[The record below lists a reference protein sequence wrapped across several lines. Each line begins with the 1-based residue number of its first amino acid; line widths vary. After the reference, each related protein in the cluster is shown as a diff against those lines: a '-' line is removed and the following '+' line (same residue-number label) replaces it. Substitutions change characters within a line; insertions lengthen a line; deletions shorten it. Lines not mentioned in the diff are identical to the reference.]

1 MEALSQILDKVDGL
15 IWGAP
20 LLIALMA
27 VGIMLTAKL
36 HLIQVSN
43 LILSL
48 KLVFSSKANAD
59 DTSKAGDISGFAALC
74 TALASTIGTG
84 NIVGVATAVHMGG
97 PGALFWMFVAAF
109 FGMATKYSECLL
121 AVKYREVDEKGRYRG
136 GLCTTLKMDFTVRV
150 WQLCLLCSQLVL
162 AALALELTVR

>member
-1 MEALSQILDKVDGL
+1 MALSGR
-15 IWGAP
+15 P

-59 DTSKAGDISGFAALC
+59 DASKQVISQVLQPYVQ
-74 TALASTIGTG
+74 LLP
-84 NIVGVATAVHMGG
+84 V
-97 PGALFWMFVAAF
+97 P
-109 FGMATKYSECLL
+109 SEP
-121 AVKYREVDEKGRYRG
+121 V
-136 GLCTTLKMDFTVRV
+136 TL
-150 WQLCLLCSQLVL
+150 
-162 AALALELTVR
+162 

>member
-1 MEALSQILDKVDGL
+1 MDALSQILDKVDGL

-36 HLIQVSN
+36 RLIQVSN

-59 DTSKAGDISGFAALC
+59 DSSH
-74 TALASTIGTG
+74 
-84 NIVGVATAVHMGG
+84 VHSYM
-97 PGALFWMFVAAF
+97 
-109 FGMATKYSECLL
+109 YSSCQ
-121 AVKYREVDEKGRYRG
+121 YHRHR
-136 GLCTTLKMDFTVRV
+136 
-150 WQLCLLCSQLVL
+150 
-162 AALALELTVR
+162 

>member
-1 MEALSQILDKVDGL
+1 MESLSQILDKVDGL

-27 VGIMLTAKL
+27 VGFMLTAKL

-59 DTSKAGDISGFAALC
+59 DA
-74 TALASTIGTG
+74 
-84 NIVGVATAVHMGG
+84 
-97 PGALFWMFVAAF
+97 
-109 FGMATKYSECLL
+109 
-121 AVKYREVDEKGRYRG
+121 
-136 GLCTTLKMDFTVRV
+136 
-150 WQLCLLCSQLVL
+150 
-162 AALALELTVR
+162 